1 MVVHHAGDA
10 VPHGALVAP
19 TGRDGSG
26 VRLWEAA
33 RTPDMGSPRHH
44 PSVPGGPSTATTPTV
59 GASWDPGELHSWRS
73 TGQNPRQAVKTQAP
87 DSRHACWG
95 EAGHRLSVHGG
106 WAFLCR

>member
-19 TGRDGSG
+19 ARRDGSG
-26 VRLWEAA
+26 IRLWEAT
-33 RTPDMGSPRHH
+33 RTPNVGSPWHH
-44 PSVPGGPSTATTPTV
+44 PSVPGGPSTATILTV

-73 TGQNPRQAVKTQAP
+73 TGQAVKTQAP

-95 EAGHRLSVHGG
+95 EAGHRPSVHGG
-106 WAFLCR
+106 RAFLCR